1 MHLSFSL
8 QKEEGYAMAN
18 ATIFDCLKRDHDLH
32 RQLFAQMAD
41 AERDT
46 DRLEKLFEQFRVEVT
61 AHAAAEEETLYAT
74 MLARPDLR
82 EDAQHS
88 VSEHKEIDD
97 FLEELADLP
106 FHGDDWRR
114 VFADMKKRYLHHIE
128 EEEEEMFPD
137 AAEELTA
144 EEEEKLAARFAKRKP
159 AEVQRAEAAE

>member
-1 MHLSFSL
+1 
-8 QKEEGYAMAN
+8 MAD
-18 ATIFDCLKRDHDLH
+18 ATIFDRLKQDHDTH
-32 RQLFAQMAD
+32 RQLLAKLDD
-41 AERDT
+41 AKGEK
-46 DRLEKLFEQFRVEVT
+46 DRREKLFAQFKIEVT

-97 FLEELADLP
+97 FIEELEELSFGSAKWNETFGKL
-106 FHGDDWRR
+106 
-114 VFADMKKRYLHHIE
+114 KKRYLHHIE

-144 EEEEKLAARFAKRKP
+144 KEEKQLANSFAQRKP
-159 AEVQRAEAAE
+159 AELERAAEE